1 MAIDSPRSVETVT
14 STLTAMNI
22 EERQENASPTKKG
35 QSRLRY
41 TGQNDLLGLGSR
53 KLDMQLA
60 ALTEDLGG
68 VSILGD

>member
-14 STLTAMNI
+14 GTLTAMNI
-22 EERQENASPTKKG
+22 EDREENASPTKKG

-41 TGQNDLLGLGSR
+41 TGQSDLLGLGNT
-53 KLDMQLA
+53 KLDVQLA
-60 ALTEDLGG
+60 ALTEELSG